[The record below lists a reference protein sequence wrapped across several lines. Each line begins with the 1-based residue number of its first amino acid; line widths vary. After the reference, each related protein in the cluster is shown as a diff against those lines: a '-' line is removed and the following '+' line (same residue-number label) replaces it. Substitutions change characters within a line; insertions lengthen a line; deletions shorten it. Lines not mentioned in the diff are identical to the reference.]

1 MSNYFKS
8 VQTNRTLKRMAPLFV
23 LTILLI
29 GLPMLG
35 AIATGHPMS
44 LYLEFPPRTRYV
56 QHAPFSWSAFAL
68 VSTFALVAGG
78 SLYFSIYHDGLR
90 SLGSIQSAIFPTG
103 VGCLV
108 CSCSVSGCW
117 RGGASHG
124 SSRSKVLHLH
134 LSGPLTWSL

>member
-23 LTILLI
+23 LTMLLI

-78 SLYFSIYHDGLR
+78 LFVFLYLPRRPEASRIHTKR
-90 SLGSIQSAIFPTG
+90 HFPYWG
-103 VGCLV
+103 
-108 CSCSVSGCW
+108 W
-117 RGGASHG
+117 
-124 SSRSKVLHLH
+124 
-134 LSGPLTWSL
+134 LSGLFLLCFPIVGTENC